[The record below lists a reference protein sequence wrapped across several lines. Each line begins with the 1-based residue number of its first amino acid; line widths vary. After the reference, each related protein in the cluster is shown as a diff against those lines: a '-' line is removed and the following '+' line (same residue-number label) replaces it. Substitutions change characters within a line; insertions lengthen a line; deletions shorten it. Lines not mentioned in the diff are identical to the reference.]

1 MARDLF
7 GNRKITK
14 EDRYT
19 KSRITFTRGDEILE
33 YLKMVG
39 IVLLGLAYGYFIIL
53 GGELW

>member
-19 KSRITFTRGDEILE
+19 KSRITFTRTDEILE